1 MPKAMWKGAVLA
13 ESDQCQEVESN
24 CYFPR
29 ESIDRQ
35 YFQESDKHTSCSWKG
50 EASYY
55 DIVVGGEVNKD
66 AAWYYPSTKEAAK
79 HIEGYV
85 AFWRGVTVEP

>member
-13 ESDQCQEVESN
+13 ESDKCQMVEGN
-24 CYFPR
+24 FYFPPN
-29 ESIDRQ
+29 SINRG
-35 YFQESDKHTSCSWKG
+35 YFKESDKHTTCPWKG
-50 EASYY
+50 EARYY

-66 AAWYYPSTKEAAK
+66 AAWYYPATKEAAK

-85 AFWRGVTVEP
+85 AFWRGVTVES